1 MTRELRALPRIGRTA
16 GVVCLAIVAARSTA
30 TAQVPSLVDLSAQY
44 TPPGRANDPQT
55 TEAQLSSFQLT
66 LNVPVP
72 LSPKRF
78 LILGGSYHVDTVEY
92 SQMPTGVEEDRT
104 FHAAELAALVV
115 QVLPERWILLARASG
130 GIAGGFETVDRRM
143 IRYNALVLAAK
154 SVSDQL
160 SVGGG
165 VLVTGGYKRFLPLP
179 AIQVNWRPS
188 EEVLVEAFLPAFVNA
203 RYTVGNRF
211 ELGARVELTGATY
224 AIRDARDRNR
234 WPCTAQPTDDPGT
247 PDDETMPRSSACLDH
262 VSYTVG
268 SAGVLAGIRL
278 TSTVWLTAFTGVSFY
293 RRFERLNADNGSIDG
308 GKQSLPAS
316 GFFRASVTWRIPR
329 S

>member
-1 MTRELRALPRIGRTA
+1 MSRCVLRRIGCTA
-16 GVVCLAIVAARSTA
+16 GAVCLVIVAHHATA
-30 TAQVPSLVDLSAQY
+30 AAQVPSLVDLSAQY
-44 TPPGRANDPQT
+44 TPPGRVSDSQA
-55 TEAQLSSFQLT
+55 TEAQLSSYQLT

-104 FHAAELAALVV
+104 FHATELSALMV

-130 GIAGGFETVDRRM
+130 GIAGGFESIDRRM

-154 SVSDQL
+154 SLSDEL
-160 SVGGG
+160 SIGGG

-179 AIQVNWRPS
+179 AIQLNWKPT
-188 EEVLVEAFLPAFVNA
+188 EDVLVEAFLPAFVNA

-211 ELGARVELTGATY
+211 EIGARVELTGATY
-224 AIRDARDRNR
+224 AIRDARDRNQ

-247 PDDETMPRSSACLDH
+247 PDDETMARSNACLDH

-268 SAGVLAGIRL
+268 SAGLLAGVRL
-278 TSTVWLTAFTGVSFY
+278 TSTVWLTTFTGVSFY
-293 RRFERLNADNGSIDG
+293 RRVERLNADNGSIDG
-308 GKQSLPAS
+308 GKQSLPVS
-316 GFFRASVTWRIPR
+316 GFFRANITWRIPR

>member
-1 MTRELRALPRIGRTA
+1 MSRCILRRIVRTA
-16 GVVCLAIVAARSTA
+16 GAVCLATVAHHATA
-30 TAQVPSLVDLSAQY
+30 AAQVPSLVDLSAQY
-44 TPPGRANDPQT
+44 TPPGRASDPQA
-55 TEAQLSSFQLT
+55 TEAQLSSYQLT

-78 LILGGSYHVDTVEY
+78 LILGGSYHVDTVDY
-92 SQMPTGVEEDRT
+92 SQMPAGVEEDRT
-104 FHAAELAALVV
+104 FHAIELSALMV

-130 GIAGGFETVDRRM
+130 GIAGGFESIDRRM
-143 IRYNALVLAAK
+143 IRYNALVVAAK

-165 VLVTGGYKRFLPLP
+165 VLVAGGYKRFLPLP
-179 AIQVNWRPS
+179 AIQLNWKPTRD
-188 EEVLVEAFLPAFVNA
+188 VLVEAFLPAFVTA
-203 RYTVGNRF
+203 RYTTGNRF
-211 ELGARVELTGATY
+211 EIGARVELTGATY

-247 PDDETMPRSSACLDH
+247 PGDETMARSNACLDH

-268 SAGVLAGIRL
+268 SAGVLAGVRL
-278 TSTVWLTAFTGVSFY
+278 TSTVWLTTFTGISFY
-293 RRFERLNADNGSIDG
+293 RRFERLNDGNGSLDG
-308 GKQSLPAS
+308 GAQSLPAS
-316 GFFRASVTWRIPR
+316 GFFRANITWRIPR

>member
-1 MTRELRALPRIGRTA
+1 VTRELRALPRIGRTA

-224 AIRDARDRNR
+224 AIRDAR
-234 WPCTAQPTDDPGT
+234 A
-247 PDDETMPRSSACLDH
+247 A
-262 VSYTVG
+262 
-268 SAGVLAGIRL
+268 A
-278 TSTVWLTAFTGVSFY
+278 
-293 RRFERLNADNGSIDG
+293 
-308 GKQSLPAS
+308 PAS
-316 GFFRASVTWRIPR
+316 IMCRTPSAARACSPAFA
-329 S
+329 